1 MHSYL
6 KTVDSDWY
14 NRRLTSVFCFFMAAF
29 ALLIVR
35 LFYLQVIDGEE
46 LRRLSE
52 NNCIRLQ
59 HIDSP
64 RGLIFDRNGKLLVD
78 NRPSFDLSIVL
89 NDSEDIDLTLKNLAK
104 YLPVSVSEL
113 KKKIE
118 KKKVSRFKP
127 VILKRNIGRDA
138 LAVIELHKFDLPG
151 VLVNVR
157 PLRNY
162 VFKESAAHLIGYLS
176 EINADEL
183 RSGTYEDCRGGDY
196 IGRFGSEKF
205 CERFLRGKRGG
216 RQVEVN
222 AAGRLIKV
230 LKTVDAQPG
239 FNVYLTIDSPLQQKA
254 EELLAGKAGAVGVM
268 ETSTGHVLALAS
280 SPSFNPNL
288 FASGMSSK
296 QWKTLV
302 SNPFRP
308 MENKVVQGQY
318 PPASVYKI
326 ITAMAGLEEGIIDK
340 NTLFE
345 CSGRYKHGNRTYRCW
360 KHWGHGQM
368 DVVAALSQSC
378 DVFFYNV
385 GKALGVDKLAWYA
398 SACGLGKKTGIMLD
412 KEGCGLIPTAAWKK
426 RRIGM
431 SWQSGE
437 TISVAIGQSY
447 NLVTPLQVLVLTG
460 AIANGGIIYEPSM
473 VKRIDDS
480 GGKIVYKRETKVV
493 GRLPCSEKILKIIK
507 KGLWEVVNTRNGT
520 AWGARLDEI
529 EFSGKTGTAQVV
541 SRTTKDMKGGVHESP
556 FTKPHAWFAAYAP
569 SVNSEIAVVVLVEH
583 GEHGSS
589 AAAPIARELIKTYLV
604 KSRDDQD

>member
-6 KTVDSDWY
+6 RTVDSDWY
-14 NRRLTSVFCFFMAAF
+14 NRRLTSVFCFAMAGFAF
-29 ALLIVR
+29 LVIR
-35 LFYLQVIDGEE
+35 LFYLQVINGEE

-78 NRPSFDLSIVL
+78 NRPSFDLSIIL

-104 YLPVSVSEL
+104 YLPVSVPEL
-113 KKKIE
+113 KEKIK

-127 VILKRNIGRDA
+127 VILERDIGRDA
-138 LAVIELHKFDLPG
+138 LAVIEVHKFDLPG
-151 VLVNVR
+151 VVVNVR

-162 VFKESAAHLIGYLS
+162 VNKESAAHLIGYLS

-183 RSGTYEDCRGGDY
+183 RSGRYEDCRGGDY

-216 RQVEVN
+216 QQVEVN

-230 LKTVDAQPG
+230 LKTVEAQPG
-239 FNVYLTIDSPLQQKA
+239 FNVYLTIDSILQQKS
-254 EELLAGKAGAVGVM
+254 EELLAGKVGAVGVM
-268 ETSTGHVLALAS
+268 ETSTGQILALAS
-280 SPSFNPNL
+280 SPFFNPNL
-288 FASGMSSK
+288 FVSGMSSK
-296 QWKTLV
+296 EWKTLA

-340 NTLFE
+340 NTLYE

-360 KHWGHGQM
+360 KRWGHGKM
-368 DVVAALSQSC
+368 DVVTALSQSC

-398 SACGLGKKTGIMLD
+398 RACGLGEKTGIMLD
-412 KEGCGLIPTAAWKK
+412 KEARGLIPMAAWKK
-426 RRIGM
+426 RRTGM

-437 TISVAIGQSY
+437 TLSVAIGQSY
-447 NLVTPLQVLVLTG
+447 NLVTPIQVLLLTG
-460 AIANGGIIYEPSM
+460 AVANGGTIYEPSM

-480 GGKIVYKRETKVV
+480 AGKTVYKRDAKVV
-493 GRLPCSEKILKIIK
+493 GSLPCSKTTLEIIK
-507 KGLWEVVNTRNGT
+507 RGLWDVVNTRNGT

-541 SRTTKDMKGGVHESP
+541 SRTTKDMKGELNESP
-556 FTKPHAWFAAYAP
+556 FTRPHAWFAAYAP

-583 GEHGSS
+583 GEHGST

-604 KSRDDQD
+604 NPRDEQD

>member
-6 KTVDSDWY
+6 KTVGSDWY
-14 NRRLTSVFCFFMAAF
+14 NRRLTSVFCFAMAGF
-29 ALLIVR
+29 SLLFVR
-35 LFYLQVIDGEE
+35 LFYLQVINGEE

-89 NDSEDIDLTLKNLAK
+89 NDSEDIDLTLENLAR
-104 YLPVSVSEL
+104 YFPVSIPEL

-118 KKKVSRFKP
+118 KKTVSRFKP
-127 VILKRNIGRDA
+127 VILERDIGRDA
-138 LAVIELHKFDLPG
+138 LAVIEVHKFDLPG
-151 VLVNVR
+151 IVVNVR

-162 VFKESAAHLIGYLS
+162 VNKESAAHLIGYLS

-183 RSGTYEDCRGGDY
+183 RSGDYEDCRGGDY

-222 AAGRLIKV
+222 AAGQLIKV

-239 FNVYLTIDSPLQQKA
+239 FNVYLTIDSLLQQKS

-268 ETSTGHVLALAS
+268 ETSTGQILALAS

-288 FASGMSSK
+288 FVSGMSSRE
-296 QWKTLV
+296 WKTLA

-308 MENKVVQGQY
+308 MENKVIQAQY

-326 ITAMAGLEEGIIDK
+326 ITAMAGLEEGVIDK

-345 CSGRYKHGNRTYRCW
+345 CSGRYKHGNRNYRCW
-360 KHWGHGQM
+360 KRWGHGQM
-368 DVVAALSQSC
+368 NVVTALSQSC

-398 SACGLGKKTGIMLD
+398 RACGLGEKTGIMLD
-412 KEGCGLIPTAAWKK
+412 KESCGLIPTAAWKK
-426 RRIGM
+426 RRTGI

-437 TISVAIGQSY
+437 TLSVAIGQGY
-447 NLVTPLQVLVLTG
+447 NLVTPIQILALTG
-460 AIANGGIIYEPSM
+460 AVANGGIIYEPST

-480 GGKIVYKRETKVV
+480 AGKTVYKRGAKVV
-493 GRLPCSEKILKIIK
+493 GRLPCSKNTLEIIK
-507 KGLWEVVNTRNGT
+507 KGLRDVVNTRKGT

-541 SRTTKDMKGGVHESP
+541 SRTTEDTNWETHKSP
-556 FTKPHAWFAAYAP
+556 FTKPHAWFVAYAP